1 MSLKIR
7 ASGAGGEWPPRCLAP
22 RTVLKLLEDGE
33 LKIWVQSF
41 GFLSVLYSLVKMTSY
56 PEDQRNWVHHAGSW
70 QGVIYLHF
78 LFFFFFFY
86 LKYTNQMEV
95 SVSIGHRKMCETS
108 AVSHSS
114 LHWICISLYILKKKK
129 SFFLVW
135 FDNLELLQIENIF
148 MV

>member
-1 MSLKIR
+1 MSLKIL

-22 RTVLKLLEDGE
+22 RTALKLLEDGE

-78 LFFFFFFY
+78 LFFFLLPKIYKPNGGLCFHWAQENVWNISCFPFIST
-86 LKYTNQMEV
+86 LNMHL
-95 SVSIGHRKMCETS
+95 SIYS
-108 AVSHSS
+108 F
-114 LHWICISLYILKKKK
+114 KKNK